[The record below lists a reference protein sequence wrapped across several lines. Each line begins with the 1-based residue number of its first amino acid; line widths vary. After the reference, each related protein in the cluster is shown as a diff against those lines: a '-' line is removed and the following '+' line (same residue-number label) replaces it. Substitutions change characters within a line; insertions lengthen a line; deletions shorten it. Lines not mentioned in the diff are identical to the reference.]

1 MRHTVLDSP
10 YDRNQMQTLFAMLAD
25 ARVQANVAKRPPISG
40 RWRKPAFAV
49 WWKNLKRDR
58 LGRKKR
64 LTTVSGQ
71 TSSLIPQESPREGSQ
86 ENIHV
91 NPHMNPHVNPQGAAF
106 PLAPRRS
113 VGWRAPVSE
122 GGADLYALLDGMSAR
137 QQAANRRDHLISE
150 LEAAVNNKRLAE

>member
-1 MRHTVLDSP
+1 MRHTALDSP
-10 YDRNQMQTLFAMLAD
+10 YDRNQMQTLFAMLVD

-40 RWRKPAFAV
+40 GWRKPAFAV

-58 LGRKKR
+58 LEREKR
-64 LTTVSGQ
+64 LSSVSGQ
-71 TSSLIPQESPREGSQ
+71 NSVLNPQENPQ
-86 ENIHV
+86 EN
-91 NPHMNPHVNPQGAAF
+91 PQDAAF

-113 VGWRAPVSE
+113 VRWRAPVSE
-122 GGADLYALLDGMSAR
+122 GGAGFFALLDGMSAC